1 MTSSSTP
8 ESRRARSTS
17 PGNVNR
23 IVAPRHRAP
32 VLAPHS
38 HVDSVYVFMAVG
50 RAILARALFIVHSM
64 ATIIQTVR
72 IEQND
77 SVWLFALISLIIV
90 FEGSYTII
98 MRAGDERKWFC
109 TSLLLYIVA
118 TAPPI
123 WLLETKLCEWRED
136 LAKDGKSDI
145 LIDGEEEELALQLL
159 EQLLLVTLIIG
170 RWLLPK
176 GDISREQLSQIL
188 LAYLAI
194 SSDIVEFFDVFK
206 EKVVYTDK
214 RMQHIVLAAWTV
226 RLYLMLIQGLVTY
239 TMIFFTFKNALIIFF
254 QTYRAFIIV
263 NDRYIH
269 PRPPEIDIYD
279 NPHNRTNSRRHH
291 SRKSPHSKSR
301 KGIRGG
307 GMKDDE
313 RQHLVANSSPRR
325 NSQNSASTRKGRRRR
340 SRSNEYYHRHEL
352 DTLEES
358 AA

>member
-1 MTSSSTP
+1 
-8 ESRRARSTS
+8 
-17 PGNVNR
+17 
-23 IVAPRHRAP
+23 
-32 VLAPHS
+32 
-38 HVDSVYVFMAVG
+38 
-50 RAILARALFIVHSM
+50 M

-77 SVWLFALISLIIV
+77 SVWLFALISLLIV

-145 LIDGEEEELALQLL
+145 LID
-159 EQLLLVTLIIG
+159 
-170 RWLLPK
+170 
-176 GDISREQLSQIL
+176 
-188 LAYLAI
+188 
-194 SSDIVEFFDVFK
+194 IVEFFDVFK

-214 RMQHIVLAAWTV
+214 RMQQIVLAAWTLSLLQFPFVLTVSRARKMRVAITKAYEELIMPRRRAEFWQVIRDVDIWAIILANSLQDIPFLLV

-313 RQHLVANSSPRR
+313 RQHLVANNSPRR
-325 NSQNSASTRKGRRRR
+325 NSQNSASTR
-340 SRSNEYYHRHEL
+340 
-352 DTLEES
+352 
-358 AA
+358 